1 MFATNPKNGKQ
12 IRIMKTDTS
21 IWKDTKALTW
31 MKEPYSKDKKR
42 WKRWDI
48 LVTSV
53 DPGFLKWN
61 PDILLLTEETPE
73 ANSFLKTQ
81 GARNIRFI
89 LVSNKA
95 LKGLNMEGFDISS
108 LGNVICLEE
117 FDTMYPFLG
126 PAWNGTIE
134 DAILCA
140 AIVFRHNRLIG
151 IKASQLEDRLKNL
164 RFTDL
169 KLEIL
174 ETHIGPEPLVLIQQF
189 YKSPSKTRNKELQR
203 CLRKN
208 LDNEL
213 VDEILLFTE
222 GSQLEIP
229 VDKKIKQ
236 VPIKTRLSYA
246 NCIDAIQR
254 VVGAGKLVVFA
265 NADIYL
271 DDSWTALWSVN
282 MKDVFLALLRWEEG
296 VDGKEPTL
304 FGPRNDSQDTWV
316 IHSDSV
322 LNKEWNLNAFNIPFG
337 KAGCDNAILVEFL
350 RNKFKIVNPAM
361 SLKTIHVHAS
371 DVRNYEKRDIVD
383 RPVYMFVEPSGLHE
397 LHPLTTW
404 TGWAGEPILYDTLDR
419 PLKATTAKH
428 LNMFCS
434 QMNRDPAFVWAVD
447 GLNSYLPPIG
457 QDRPIELKG
466 GAFVSPSGLV
476 YRHTDICVGET
487 DIQKAAWSENKLS
500 HLMASYNV
508 ESMMAFQLDPNWVQ
522 EPALFTLFYLSK
534 VVQQNKKTP
543 NSSFWCKKT
552 NGLLAAIQLFK
563 WEKAQGRLLEY
574 SEQTQV
580 FAQHV
585 VGRTCHGTRPVKLDI
600 DAMREAMDGK
610 WLPSPSLVKK
620 KCVIIQDTYHMMDE
634 IVMTISEKYTL
645 AGYTVELIWN
655 NSDATRFAIAL
666 SGASLVILSSSV
678 KHIKH
683 PAWAWLWLAPVGCK
697 ILELQEEREP
707 SDSLVHLSAAAGLEW
722 ILLQYPRSTAE
733 GFKKI
738 IEKEITRFLS
748 GIVTTAQNT
757 SPKLDLNATLSDTIP
772 CLIETED
779 FTAKPIIRTPP
790 KSMKFGFFGHK
801 GDSFRE
807 MIDLWVES
815 GFVERKEDPSLT
827 HCFLGDVLLYDRPTW
842 AWLDKASDKEKEY
855 RVCLT
860 GNPDPS
866 EKPRTRPWIFW
877 PREPR
882 LVEELSKGQRKTY
895 EDRKDTMVFY
905 GRIENQD
912 QGKWRQDISGW
923 KTVCA
928 KFSMQEGKEPYVL
941 NPREYLEALQ
951 GAKYGLC
958 IRGYGPKCN
967 REIELLA
974 LGTVPV
980 VTNGVEIS
988 EYAEPLIDGTHV
1000 LCVSDHQDAMNKI
1013 CKISEQKWLEMSEA
1027 GFQWWKRNCSVEGS
1041 WNTTRNLLN

>member
-12 IRIMKTDTS
+12 IRIMKTDTT
-21 IWKDTKALTW
+21 IWKDAKTLVW

-53 DPGFLKWN
+53 DSEFLKWN

-73 ANSFLKTQ
+73 ANEFLKTQ
-81 GARNIRFI
+81 KAKNIRFI

-95 LKGLNMEGFDISS
+95 LKTLNSEGFDISS

-117 FDTMYPFLG
+117 FENMYPFLG
-126 PAWNGTIE
+126 PAWSGTVE
-134 DAILCA
+134 DAIVSA
-140 AIVFRHNRLIG
+140 SIIFRHNRLIG
-151 IKASQLEDRLKNL
+151 LKPEQDRLQKL

-174 ETHIGPEPLVLIQQF
+174 EKHAGPESLVLIQQF
-189 YKSPSKTRNKELQR
+189 YKSSSKARNKELQK

-208 LDNEL
+208 LENEL
-213 VDEILLFTE
+213 IDEILLFTE
-222 GSQLEIP
+222 GNNLEIP

-236 VPIKTRLSYA
+236 IPIKTRLSYA

-254 VVGAGKLVVFA
+254 IVGAGKLVVFA

-271 DDSWTALWSVN
+271 DDSWKALWSVK

-296 VDGKEPTL
+296 TDGKEPTL

-322 LNKEWNLNAFNIPFG
+322 LSKEWNLSAFNIPFG

-350 RNKFKIVNPAM
+350 RNKFKIINPAM

-371 DVRNYEKRDIVD
+371 DVRNYEKTDIVD

-397 LHPLTTW
+397 LHPITRW
-404 TGWAGEPILYDTLDR
+404 SGWAGEPVSYEALDR

-434 QMNRDPAFVWAVD
+434 QMNRDPAFVWAAS
-447 GLNSYLPPIG
+447 GLNSYLPPVG
-457 QDRPIELKG
+457 QDRPIEING

-476 YRHTDICVGET
+476 YRHTDIYVGET
-487 DIQKAAWSENKLS
+487 DIQKAAWSDNRLS

-508 ESMMAFQLDPNWVQ
+508 DSMMAFQLDPSWVQ

-534 VVQQNKKTP
+534 VIQQNKKDP

-552 NGLLAAIQLFK
+552 NGLLAAIHLFK
-563 WEKAQGRLLEY
+563 WEKAAGRLLEY
-574 SEQTQV
+574 SDQTQV
-580 FAQHV
+580 FAQNV
-585 VGRTCHGTRPVKLDI
+585 VGRSCHGVRPVKVDI
-600 DAMREAMDGK
+600 DAMRDAMDGK
-610 WLPSPSLVKK
+610 WAPSPSLVQKK
-620 KCVIIQDTYHMMDE
+620 AVIVQDSYHMQNE
-634 IVMTISEKYTL
+634 LVKSLSEKL
-645 AGYTVELIWN
+645 ESAGYHIEYTWAN
-655 NSDATRFAIAL
+655 HDATRFAIAL

-678 KHIKH
+678 KHIKF
-683 PAWAWLWLAPVGCK
+683 PSWAWLWLAPVGCK
-697 ILELQEEREP
+697 VLELQEEREP
-707 SDSLVHLSAAAGLEW
+707 SDNLIHLCAAAGLEW
-722 ILLQYPRSTAE
+722 TLLQYPRCTPE

-738 IEKEITRFLS
+738 VEKEVDKFIS
-748 GIVTTAQNT
+748 GMVMSKVPTI
-757 SPKLDLNATLSDTIP
+757 LNATLSDTIP
-772 CLIETED
+772 SLIETEAL
-779 FTAKPIIRTPP
+779 TAKPVVRTPP

-807 MIDLWVES
+807 MIDLWEEA
-815 GFVERKEDPSLT
+815 GFIERKEDPSLT

-842 AWLDKASDKEKEY
+842 NWLDKASDKEKDY
-855 RVCLT
+855 RLCLA

-866 EKPRTRPWIFW
+866 EKSRTKPWIFW

-882 LVEELSKGQRKTY
+882 LVEEFSKATRKSY
-895 EDRKDTMVFY
+895 DDRKDTMVFY

-923 KTVCA
+923 KAVCA

-941 NPREYLEALQ
+941 KPREYLEALQ
-951 GAKYGLC
+951 NAKYGLC

-974 LGTVPV
+974 LGTVPI

-988 EYAEPLIDGTHV
+988 DYAEPLIDGKHV
-1000 LCVSDHQDAMNKI
+1000 ICVSDHEDAMAKI
-1013 CKISEQKWLEMSEA
+1013 CKISEEKWAEMSEA

-1041 WNTTRNLLN
+1041 WETTRQLI

>member
-1 MFATNPKNGKQ
+1 
-12 IRIMKTDTS
+12 MKTDTS
-21 IWKDTKALTW
+21 IWKDMKTLAW

-42 WKRWDI
+42 WKRYDI

-73 ANSFLKTQ
+73 SNAFLKTQ
-81 GARNIRFI
+81 EARSIRFI
-89 LVSNKA
+89 LVSKKA
-95 LKGLNMEGFDISS
+95 LKTLNGEGFDISS

-126 PAWNGTIE
+126 PAWDGTLE
-134 DAILCA
+134 DAIMCTT
-140 AIVFRHNRLIG
+140 IVFRHNRLIG
-151 IKASQLEDRLKNL
+151 LKASQGEARLKNL

-174 ETHIGPEPLVLIQQF
+174 ETHNGPEPLVLIQQL
-189 YKSPSKTRNKELQR
+189 YKSPNKTRDKELQK

-208 LDNEL
+208 LENEF

-222 GSQLEIP
+222 GKDIQVP

-246 NCIDAIQR
+246 NCIDAIKR
-254 VVGAGKLVVFA
+254 VIGAGKLVVFA

-271 DDSWTALWSVN
+271 DNSWDALWSIN
-282 MKDVFLALLRWEEG
+282 MTDTFLALLRWEEG
-296 VDGKEPTL
+296 VDGKEPAL
-304 FGPRNDSQDTWV
+304 FGPRHDSQDTWV

-322 LNKEWNLNAFNIPFG
+322 LNKEWNLTAFNIPFG

-371 DVRNYEKRDIVD
+371 DVRNYEKTDIVD

-397 LHPLTTW
+397 LHPITSW

-419 PLKATTAKH
+419 PLKATTVKH

-434 QMNRDPAFVWAVD
+434 QMNRDPSFIWAAE

-457 QDRPIELKG
+457 QDRPIEVRG

-476 YRHTDICVGET
+476 YRHTDIYVGET
-487 DIQKAAWSENKLS
+487 DIQKAAWSDNRLS

-508 ESMMAFQLDPNWVQ
+508 ESMMAFQLDQAWVQ

-534 VVQQNKKTP
+534 VIQQNKKNP
-543 NSSFWCKKT
+543 DSSFWCKRT

-563 WEKAQGRLLEY
+563 WEKAAGRLLEY
-574 SEQTQV
+574 SDQTQV

-585 VGRTCHGTRPVKLDI
+585 VGRTCHGTRPVKADI

-610 WLPSPSLVKK
+610 WLATPSLTQK

-634 IVMTISEKYTL
+634 IVKTLSEKYTS
-645 AGYTVELIWN
+645 AGYKVECIWN
-655 NSDATRFAIAL
+655 NSDATGFAIAL

-683 PAWAWLWLAPVGCK
+683 PSWAWLWLAPVGCK
-697 ILELQEEREP
+697 VLELQEEREP
-707 SDSLVHLSAAAGLEW
+707 SDSLVHLAAAAGLEW
-722 ILLQYPRSTAE
+722 TLLQYPRSTAD

-738 IEKEITRFLS
+738 IEKEVTKFL
-748 GIVTTAQNT
+748 GCVATTH
-757 SPKLDLNATLSDTIP
+757 KLDLNATLSDTIP
-772 CLIETED
+772 SIIETEALA
-779 FTAKPIIRTPP
+779 AKPVIRTPP

-807 MIDLWVES
+807 MIDLWEER

-842 AWLDKASDKEKEY
+842 AWLDKASEKEKDY
-855 RVCLT
+855 RLCLA

-866 EKPRTRPWIFW
+866 EKPRTKPWIFW
-877 PREPR
+877 PRQPR
-882 LVEELSKGQRKTY
+882 LVEEISQGQRKSY
-895 EDRKDTMVFY
+895 EERKDTMVFY
-905 GRIENQD
+905 GRIENQE

-928 KFSMQEGKEPYVL
+928 KFSIQEGKEPYTL

-951 GAKYGLC
+951 NAKYGLC

-967 REIELLA
+967 REIELLSM
-974 LGTVPV
+974 GTVPI

-988 EYAEPLIDGTHV
+988 DYAEPLIDGTHV
-1000 LCVSDHQDAMNKI
+1000 ICVSSPEDAMAKI
-1013 CKISEQKWLEMSEA
+1013 CKISEEKWLEISEA

>member
-21 IWKDTKALTW
+21 IWKDMKTLTW

-42 WKRWDI
+42 WKRYDI

-73 ANSFLKTQ
+73 SNAFLKTQ
-81 GARNIRFI
+81 DAKNIRFI
-89 LVSNKA
+89 LVSKKA
-95 LKGLNMEGFDISS
+95 LKTLNGEGFDISS

-126 PAWNGTIE
+126 PAWDGTLE
-134 DAILCA
+134 DAIICTT
-140 AIVFRHNRLIG
+140 IVFRHNRLIG
-151 IKASQLEDRLKNL
+151 LKASQAETRLKNL

-174 ETHIGPEPLVLIQQF
+174 ETHNGPEPLVLIQQL
-189 YKSPSKTRNKELQR
+189 YKSPNKTRDKELQK

-208 LDNEL
+208 LENEF

-222 GSQLEIP
+222 GKDIQVP

-246 NCIDAIQR
+246 NCIDAIKR
-254 VVGAGKLVVFA
+254 VIGAGKLVVFA

-271 DDSWTALWSVN
+271 DDSWDALWSIN
-282 MKDVFLALLRWEEG
+282 MTDTFLALLRWEEG
-296 VDGKEPTL
+296 VDGKEPRL

-322 LNKEWNLNAFNIPFG
+322 LNKEWNLSAFNIPFG

-371 DVRNYEKRDIVD
+371 DVRNYEKTDIVD

-397 LHPLTTW
+397 LHPITSW
-404 TGWAGEPILYDTLDR
+404 AGWAGEPILYDTLDR
-419 PLKATTAKH
+419 PLKATNAKH

-434 QMNRDPAFVWAVD
+434 QMNRDPAFIWATD

-457 QDRPIELKG
+457 QDRPIEVKG

-476 YRHTDICVGET
+476 YRHTDIYVGET
-487 DIQKAAWSENKLS
+487 DIQKGAWSDNRLS

-508 ESMMAFQLDPNWVQ
+508 ESMMAFQLDQAWVQ

-534 VVQQNKKTP
+534 VIQQNKKTP
-543 NSSFWCKKT
+543 DSSFWCKRT

-563 WEKAQGRLLEY
+563 WEKAAGRLLEY
-574 SEQTQV
+574 SDQTQV

-585 VGRTCHGTRPVKLDI
+585 VGRSCHGTRPVKIDI
-600 DAMREAMDGK
+600 DTMREAMDGK
-610 WLPSPSLVKK
+610 WLATPSLTQK

-634 IVMTISEKYTL
+634 IVRTISEKYTS
-645 AGYTVELIWN
+645 AGYKVECIWAH
-655 NSDATRFAIAL
+655 SDATQFAIAL

-683 PAWAWLWLAPVGCK
+683 PSWAWLWLAPVGCK
-697 ILELQEEREP
+697 VLELQEEREP

-722 ILLQYPRSTAE
+722 TLLQYPRSTAD

-738 IEKEITRFLS
+738 VEKEVTKFL
-748 GIVTTAQNT
+748 GCVETA
-757 SPKLDLNATLSDTIP
+757 PKLDLNATLSDTIP
-772 CLIETED
+772 SIIETEPL
-779 FTAKPIIRTPP
+779 TAKPVVRTPP

-807 MIDLWVES
+807 MIDLWEER
-815 GFVERKEDPSLT
+815 GFVDRKEDPALT

-842 AWLDKASDKEKEY
+842 AWLDKASEKEKGY
-855 RVCLT
+855 SLCLA

-866 EKPRTRPWIFW
+866 EKPRTKPWIFW

-882 LVEELSKGQRKTY
+882 LVEEMTQVPRKPYDART
-895 EDRKDTMVFY
+895 DTMVFY

-928 KFSMQEGKEPYVL
+928 KFSMQEGKEPYAL
-941 NPREYLEALQ
+941 KPREYLEALQ
-951 GAKYGLC
+951 NAKYGLC

-974 LGTVPV
+974 LGTVPI

-988 EYAEPLIDGTHV
+988 DYAEPLVDGTHV
-1000 LCVSDHQDAMNKI
+1000 ICVSDHEDAMAKI
-1013 CKISEQKWLEMSEA
+1013 CKISEEKWLEMSEA

-1041 WNTTRNLLN
+1041 WTTTRNLLN